1 MLLTLTFVS
10 AEMPVFWEIKPTWH
24 ISSLRRD
31 FFMLRG
37 AVLLKAILGG
47 AVLPWLIE
55 EAEMEVLVA
64 SEAAISE

>member
-1 MLLTLTFVS
+1 MV
-10 AEMPVFWEIKPTWH
+10 
-24 ISSLRRD
+24 
-31 FFMLRG
+31 RG
-37 AVLLKAILGG
+37 AVSLKAILGG